1 VNFQI
6 VRGEKV
12 ALIGKNG
19 VGKSSMLRMI
29 MNQEAYDGELK
40 IGYSVEVGYYA
51 QNQSDIL
58 DGEKTVFQTIDDE
71 AVGDIR
77 KGVRGLLG
85 AFLFSGDDID
95 KKVKVLSGGE
105 KARLAFCKLL
115 LQPYNFLVLDEPTN
129 HLDLASKEVLKNA
142 IAKYDGT
149 VLLVSHDRDFLDGL
163 TQKVFEIQADR
174 MVVFPG
180 DVKEFLRDKKSAS
193 IALYENEK
201 GVELVAE
208 TSLID
213 KIVFLNSKDATK
225 VLAAFA
231 VLPDY
236 IDNKPAGFFRVF
248 NDGAYQLILLQKNLV
263 KVSPFDPLTGKNIT
277 SFFTK
282 YYYGIYNNGKTIPLK
297 ALDRNSILSVIPFN
311 ASVEPWIKN
320 TKNKLKS
327 EEDIIALLK
336 YYNSIVAVK

>member
-1 VNFQI
+1 VILEGFDVGKSYGDLHLFSKVNFQI

-180 DVKEFLRDKKSAS
+180 DVKEFLRDKKATS

-201 GVELVAE
+201 VVKQQEKIQKEEVFVEPKPAVK
-208 TSLID
+208 ID
-213 KIVFLNSKDATK
+213 KTKEKEIKKVEGDIEKKELQMAELENEMSTMDYTNLDLVNSQNTK
-225 VLAAFA
+225 YEQLKKELEGLMEKWENLAA
-231 VLPDY
+231 
-236 IDNKPAGFFRVF
+236 
-248 NDGAYQLILLQKNLV
+248 
-263 KVSPFDPLTGKNIT
+263 
-277 SFFTK
+277 
-282 YYYGIYNNGKTIPLK
+282 
-297 ALDRNSILSVIPFN
+297 
-311 ASVEPWIKN
+311 E
-320 TKNKLKS
+320 
-327 EEDIIALLK
+327 
-336 YYNSIVAVK
+336 

>member
-6 VRGEKV
+6 ARGEKV
-12 ALIGKNG
+12 AVIGKNG

-29 MNQEAYDGELK
+29 MNQEPYDGELK

-71 AVGDIR
+71 AVGEIR
-77 KGVRGLLG
+77 KSVRGLLG

-180 DVKEFLRDKKSAS
+180 DVKEFLRDKKATS

-201 GVELVAE
+201 VVKMQEKAQKEIEIVEPKAAVKIDKTKEKELKKVEGDIEKKEVQMAELETEMASMDYSNLELV
-208 TSLID
+208 
-213 KIVFLNSKDATK
+213 NSQNAKYEQLK
-225 VLAAFA
+225 KELEGLMEKWENLAA
-231 VLPDY
+231 
-236 IDNKPAGFFRVF
+236 
-248 NDGAYQLILLQKNLV
+248 
-263 KVSPFDPLTGKNIT
+263 
-277 SFFTK
+277 
-282 YYYGIYNNGKTIPLK
+282 
-297 ALDRNSILSVIPFN
+297 
-311 ASVEPWIKN
+311 E
-320 TKNKLKS
+320 
-327 EEDIIALLK
+327 
-336 YYNSIVAVK
+336 